1 MKDRLEIA
9 MQAVLAA
16 GEVVKMYYRGS
27 FELSTKRNYRDLL
40 TSTDLAS
47 EKTIIDVIRTS
58 FPQDKILSEETEK
71 CDIHEDSLWVIDPID
86 GTSNFA
92 AGLPLHCVSIAYV
105 EQSVST
111 VGVVY
116 NTLTGD
122 IFSAQ
127 KGQGAYLTV
136 GEKKVK
142 ISVTDTTD
150 LKNALVSFDYSSIDE
165 YRQEMREV
173 TSTLPP
179 LVRGIRI
186 IGATALELSWVGAG
200 FLDAYISRGSHP
212 WDVAAGAMIVEESG
226 GKVTDWQGNP
236 WTLESGQ
243 YLATNGKLH
252 DEVLNKIFSKS

>member
-1 MKDRLEIA
+1 MKTRLDTAIEAI
-9 MQAVLAA
+9 LAA
-16 GEVVKMYYRGS
+16 GEIVKKHYRGS

-40 TSTDLAS
+40 TSADLAS
-47 EKTIIDVIRTS
+47 EKIIIDVIRTS
-58 FPQDKILSEETEK
+58 FPADKILSEETEK
-71 CDIHEDSLWVIDPID
+71 CDIHEDSLWVVDPID

-92 AGLPLHCVSIAYV
+92 AGLPLHCISIAYV
-105 EQSVST
+105 EQSKPT
-111 VGVVY
+111 IGVVY

-122 IFSAQ
+122 VFSAN
-127 KGQGAYLTV
+127 KGEGAYLTV
-136 GEKKVK
+136 QDKKVK
-142 ISVTDTTD
+142 ISVTDTEE

-165 YRQEMREV
+165 YRQEMREIAA
-173 TSTLPP
+173 TLPP

-212 WDVAAGAMIVEESG
+212 WDVAAGAMIIEEAG

-252 DEVLNKIFSKS
+252 QELLSKIFNRA